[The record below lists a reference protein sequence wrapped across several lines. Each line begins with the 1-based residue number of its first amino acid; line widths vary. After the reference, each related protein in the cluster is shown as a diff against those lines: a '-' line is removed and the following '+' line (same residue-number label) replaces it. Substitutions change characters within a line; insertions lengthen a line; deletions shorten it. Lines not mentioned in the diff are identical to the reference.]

1 MSNWIIIGSP
11 LLIEAIRLN
20 TQGLLELLLE
30 DVRINKREP
39 IFLCGVIIIPSFIMC
54 VIVHYSIIC
63 ACIQLFIEFD
73 HCFSIFM
80 SFSSTLRD

>member
-1 MSNWIIIGSP
+1 MSYWESIADRGHKVKYTGFTRAFARGCENQQEGADIS
-11 LLIEAIRLN
+11 IR
-20 TQGLLELLLE
+20 
-30 DVRINKREP
+30 
-39 IFLCGVIIIPSFIMC
+39 CYYYYYSFIMC